1 MASKTPI
8 RVDTGGVLYVRQK
21 QWAATHP
28 GDLLD
33 NGQEVVA
40 CGTEDV
46 LTCHVIIM
54 REPATGVTAIAH
66 FDEFS
71 RVWDFREMAE
81 DFVEKVKFV
90 KQKSEWEYAEDG
102 DEDDWEWWDEEDDIK
117 HQTSSFEID
126 DEAIFEVHL
135 LGGYADDAKRG
146 HKLTQRFMHHLHN
159 DVNLKLNIVTCCL
172 GPPNT
177 KKMDGQS
184 HPIISGVHIDVITGK
199 ISPVS
204 FNRTFTDFEGG
215 IRDALMINISS
226 LFKNKSSLR
235 KMIAKQEDRGFA
247 KSKSIKGY
255 DNDVRRY

>member
-71 RVWDFREMAE
+71 RVWDFR
-81 DFVEKVKFV
+81 F
-90 KQKSEWEYAEDG
+90 
-102 DEDDWEWWDEEDDIK
+102 I
-117 HQTSSFEID
+117 
-126 DEAIFEVHL
+126 
-135 LGGYADDAKRG
+135 
-146 HKLTQRFMHHLHN
+146 
-159 DVNLKLNIVTCCL
+159 
-172 GPPNT
+172 
-177 KKMDGQS
+177 
-184 HPIISGVHIDVITGK
+184 
-199 ISPVS
+199 
-204 FNRTFTDFEGG
+204 
-215 IRDALMINISS
+215 
-226 LFKNKSSLR
+226 
-235 KMIAKQEDRGFA
+235 
-247 KSKSIKGY
+247 
-255 DNDVRRY
+255 